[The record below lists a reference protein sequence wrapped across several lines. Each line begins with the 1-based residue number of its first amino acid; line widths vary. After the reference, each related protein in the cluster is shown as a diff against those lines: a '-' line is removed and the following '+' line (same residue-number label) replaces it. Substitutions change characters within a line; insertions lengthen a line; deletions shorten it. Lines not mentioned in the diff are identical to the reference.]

1 MPAKREY
8 SSDSD
13 EKPKR
18 SVSGSPKKSR
28 ISQGKKPFTSEE
40 ETAFLE
46 IIDEIVKSNL
56 WDAAKNRP
64 ELADRKQASVQGH
77 WDAMLKKMK
86 RP

>member
-1 MPAKREY
+1 MPTKREY
-8 SSDSD
+8 SSDSE

-18 SVSGSPKKSR
+18 SVSGSSKKSR

-56 WDAAKNRP
+56 WNAAKNRF
-64 ELADRKQASVQGH
+64 ELADRKQASIQGH
-77 WDAMLKKMK
+77 WEAIFKKMK
-86 RP
+86 KP